1 MSYETYKIL
10 HLIGLVILFISLGA
24 LAYVPLEKRKP
35 LMALNGLASV
45 IMLVAGF
52 GLLARLGLARDMGT
66 WVYIKIVI
74 WLVLSATPV
83 ILRKKPTLAMPVLLG
98 SIALGTLAAYL
109 AIMKPG
115 A

>member
-10 HLIGLVILFISLGA
+10 HLIGLVILFVSLGA
-24 LAYVPLEKRKP
+24 LAFVPLEKRKP
-35 LMALNGLASV
+35 LMALHGLSSI

-52 GLLARLGLARDMGT
+52 GLLARLGMARDMGS
-66 WVYIKIVI
+66 WVYLKIAI
-74 WLVLSATPV
+74 WLVLGATPV
-83 ILRKKPTLAMPVLLG
+83 VLKKKPNLALPVLLVSIGLG
-98 SIALGTLAAYL
+98 SVAAFL

>member
-10 HLIGLVILFISLGA
+10 HLIGLVVLFISLGA

-35 LMALNGLASV
+35 LMILHGAASI

-52 GLLARLGLARDMGT
+52 GLLARLGMARDMGT

-74 WLVLSATPV
+74 WLILGATPV
-83 ILRKKPTLAMPVLLG
+83 ILKKKPTLAMPVLLG
-98 SIALGTLAAYL
+98 SIALGTVAAYL

>member
-35 LMALNGLASV
+35 LMALNGLASI

-52 GLLARLGLARDMGT
+52 GLLARLGLARDMDT

-83 ILRKKPTLAMPVLLG
+83 ILKKKPTLAMPVLLG
-98 SIALGTLAAYL
+98 SIALGTLAAFI

>member
-10 HLIGLVILFISLGA
+10 HLIGLVVLFISLGA
-24 LAYVPLEKRKP
+24 LAFVPLEKRKP
-35 LMALNGLASV
+35 LMILHGIASIV
-45 IMLVAGF
+45 MLVAGF
-52 GLLARLGLARDMGT
+52 GLLARLGMARDMGT

-74 WLVLSATPV
+74 WLILGATPV
-83 ILRKKPTLAMPVLLG
+83 ILKKKPALAMPVLLM
-98 SIALGTLAAYL
+98 SIGLGTLAAYL